1 MALNRMTKNNRFST
15 SMSNSPV
22 AIYDFLGVHRIKSK
36 TEQEHVIVLDKL
48 LNISK
53 LSAIFVLH
61 YNIDLQVQGEETY
74 KKSDWSKTSC
84 ELYDK

>member
-1 MALNRMTKNNRFST
+1 
-15 SMSNSPV
+15 MSNSPV
-22 AIYDFLGVHRIKSK
+22 VIYDFLGVHRIKSK